1 MSGAGS
7 AVTDLWL
14 GKNVTI
20 DEVLDENKEVFAYG
34 GYPNL
39 TTVHYYNNYAGCGS
53 LEELRRRL
61 FGTQDRNIEWQ
72 QCEEN

>member
-7 AVTDLWL
+7 TVTDLWL

-20 DEVLDENKEVFAYG
+20 DDVLDEHKEVFAHD

-39 TTVHYYNNYAGCGS
+39 TTVYYYNNYAGCGS

-61 FGTQDRNIEWQ
+61 FGNQNRSINWVEITNE
-72 QCEEN
+72 